1 MATTPTPD
9 LSTSQS
15 QALTKEQETTIVIES
30 QEWTDDF
37 ALKVSIQDFKKA
49 EAFRLQN
56 HDRRF
61 RSSDELYLAWTPRRT
76 WEGTKIPRSS
86 VPIFLAFEQIESL
99 LPQVLRNLLSDD
111 APFDCQPLAGTTLA
125 AAQAVKALLVSQM
138 RDLGQDGSF
147 ITIREILRRTYKQD
161 LYYGN
166 GVCEFGWL
174 MQQIQRTVYDRQAI
188 AKTVL
193 IAHPVTGQPVPVPT
207 GQLEFAVQKRLEN
220 RSVNKPLIS
229 PTDIRD
235 FYIDP
240 NCGSPSVQEAQYA
253 ATRHLKTIREIKI
266 MGQLQGFNLPSDK
279 ELLELATEKKNTAG
293 DTSKQQAE
301 GFRGNTWQPIQ
312 DQSSDPAN
320 KQIELIRYFNKDRA
334 VFTLGRE
341 KLFYNQCN
349 PYGMIPFLD
358 MCYADVPGRF
368 YGLSLCDLVEGDQ
381 KLAQA
386 IINGRLDELNL
397 LLHPPIVRRQG
408 VMRPTT
414 SKRIHP
420 GVSWE
425 IDGDPSK
432 DVVRMD
438 MGQVNPQAFVEITA
452 LENRVQKYTGVT
464 DLAVLG
470 TPSSGGNS
478 ANRTATGV
486 QAQAQASSVRVGYQ
500 VENIEDQFLEPLLYC
515 IFAMDKKFLNPN
527 QILQIVGQDG
537 QMIQLDPLTVMNAD
551 VQFDFQAS
559 TKMRTRHSMQSG
571 GLQVILSTYGNPL
584 FLQELAKAGKT
595 VNVDTLDKIVC
606 DTLNLPPQSLTRSL
620 TPQEI
625 QMMQQP
631 SPQQM
636 MELQLQRERMG
647 TMQQMSGDSD
657 ETKILM
663 EVIKRLI
670 TPEIAH
676 QVTGMPMPQEIDAKH
691 APKRLAAG
699 K

>member
-1 MATTPTPD
+1 MADTLTPD
-9 LSTSQS
+9 LSQS
-15 QALTKEQETTIVIES
+15 QALTPEQKKSIIIEP
-30 QEWTDDF
+30 QEWSDDF
-37 ALKVSIQDFKKA
+37 ALKVATADFKKA
-49 EAFRLQN
+49 ESFRQSN

-61 RSSDELYLAWTPRRT
+61 KTSDELYLAWVPRRT

-125 AAQAVKALLVSQM
+125 AAQAVKALLVSQL

-147 ITIREILRRTYKQD
+147 LTIREIIRRTYKQD

-166 GVCEFGWL
+166 GICEFGWL
-174 MQQIQRTVYDRQAI
+174 MQQIQRSVYDRQAI
-188 AKTVL
+188 AKTVM

-207 GQLEFAVQKRLEN
+207 GQLEFSVQKRLEQ
-220 RSVNKPLIS
+220 RSINKPLIS

-240 NCGSPSVQEAQYA
+240 NCGSPSIQDAQFV
-253 ATRHLKTIREIKI
+253 ATRHLKTIRQIKI
-266 MGQLQGFNLPSDK
+266 MGQLQGFQLPDDK
-279 ELLELATEKKNTAG
+279 TLIELADSKKNTAG
-293 DTSKQQAE
+293 DSSKQQAE
-301 GFRGNTWQPIQ
+301 GYRGNTWQPTQ
-312 DQSSDPAN
+312 DQSVDPAN

-349 PYGMIPFLD
+349 PYGMINFLG

-381 KLAQA
+381 KLAQS
-386 IINGRLDELNL
+386 IINARLDELNL

-414 SKRIHP
+414 SKKIHP

-425 IDGDPSK
+425 IDGDPGK
-432 DVVRMD
+432 DVIRMD
-438 MGQVNPQAFVEITA
+438 MGQVNPQAFVEINA

-470 TPSSGGNS
+470 SPASGGNS

-486 QAQAQASSVRVGYQ
+486 NAQAQASSVRVGYQ
-500 VENIEDQFLEPLLYC
+500 VENIEDQFLEPMLYC

-527 QILQIVGQDG
+527 QVLQIVGKDG
-537 QMIQLDPLTVMNAD
+537 QAIQLDPLTVMNAD

-559 TKMRTRHSMQSG
+559 TRMKTRHAMQSG
-571 GLQVILSTYGNPL
+571 GLQMVLSTYMAPQ
-584 FLQELAKAGKT
+584 FLQELAKTGKT
-595 VNVDTLDKIVC
+595 VNVDTFDRLVC
-606 DTLNLPPQSLTRSL
+606 DTLNIPQASLTRDL

-625 QMMQQP
+625 QRMQQP
-631 SPQQM
+631 SPEQM
-636 MELQLQRERMG
+636 MELQMQRERMM
-647 TMQQMSGDSD
+647 TMQQQTDSND
-657 ETKILM
+657 ETKLII
-663 EVIKRLI
+663 EVLKKII

-676 QVTGMPMPQEIDAKH
+676 QVVGMPMPQEIDAKH
-691 APKRLAAG
+691 APKRLTAG